1 MSTPTTDSLVLY
13 KNRPARVRSTGEKLD
28 LDLEDGRSQ
37 KVRPKDAV
45 LLHPGP
51 FRSMGELQ
59 PQTGEVESAW
69 ELLAGTTVPL
79 AEVAELVYGAFTP
92 ASAWATWQLV
102 NDGLFFRGTPEA
114 VRACAAAEVESERA
128 TRQARLEQEQAWEA
142 FVARVKA
149 RQILPADRRL
159 LGETEQLALGRQPGS
174 RLLRQ
179 LGSAETDENAHAL
192 LLDLGYWDHLLNPHP
207 RRLDLPTKAP
217 QLAVPPLPKEPRRDL
232 THLPAFAIDDEG
244 NQDPDDALSID
255 GQRLWVHVADV
266 AALIEPDSPID
277 LEARARGANLYLPE
291 GVVPMLPPQITE
303 QLGLG
308 LAEVSPALSFGLD
321 LGPNGE
327 VVGFEIAPSLV
338 RVTRLTYEQVDLR
351 LEEEPFATLH
361 RLALASQARRRARGA
376 MFIDLPEVKIRVEAG
391 QVSIKPLPSLR
402 SRDLVTEAMLM
413 AGQAAARFA
422 LEEDLPFPFSTQDPP
437 EEREPP
443 PVSEGLAGMF
453 AQRRTLKR
461 SQLKSVHSPH
471 AGLGLKAYAQATSPL
486 RRYLD
491 LVVHQQLRAQV
502 RGDRT
507 LAADQLLARVGAA
520 QAVTGAVRQAERL
533 SNRHWT
539 LVYLGERKGSRWEA
553 VMVDRRDRR
562 SILLIPELALELSV
576 HLTKEAPYNSLVPLE
591 LAGVDLPR
599 LEAHFQPA

>member
-1 MSTPTTDSLVLY
+1 MQAITEDSLVLY
-13 KNRPARVRSTGEKLD
+13 KNRPARVRTTGEKLD
-28 LDLEDGRSQ
+28 LELEDGRSQ
-37 KVRPKDAV
+37 KVRPKDAA

-51 FRSMGELQ
+51 FRALAELQ
-59 PQTGEVESAW
+59 PQSGEVETAW
-69 ELLAGTTVPL
+69 ELLVGSAASLP
-79 AEVAELVYGAFTP
+79 EVAELVFGTYTP
-92 ASAWATWQLV
+92 STAWATWQLV
-102 NDGLFFRGTPEA
+102 ADGLYFRGTPEA
-114 VRACAAAEVESERA
+114 VRACTAAEVEAERNS
-128 TRQARLEQEQAWEA
+128 RQAKLEQEREWEG

-149 RQILPADRRL
+149 RQVQPGDRRL

-192 LLDLGYWDHLLNPHP
+192 LLDLGFWDHHLNPHP
-207 RRLDLPTKAP
+207 RRLDLPVNPP
-217 QLAVPPLPKEPRRDL
+217 QLSVPALKKEARRDL

-244 NQDPDDALSID
+244 NQDPDDALSIE

-291 GVVPMLPPQITE
+291 GVVPMLPPQIT
-303 QLGLG
+303 QHLGLG

-321 LGPNGE
+321 LNPNGE
-327 VVGFEIAPSLV
+327 VVGFEIAPSPV
-338 RVTRLTYEQVDLR
+338 RVTRLTYEEVDER
-351 LEEEPFATLH
+351 HGEEPIATLH
-361 RLALASQARRRARGA
+361 HLSLASQARRRGRGA
-376 MFIDLPEVKIRVEAG
+376 LFIDLPEVKIRVEAS
-391 QVSIKPLPSLR
+391 QVSIRLLPSLP

-443 PVSEGLAGMF
+443 LATEGLAGMF

-539 LVYLGERKGSRWEA
+539 LVYLSERMGSRWEA
-553 VMVDRRDRR
+553 VLVDRRERR
-562 SILLIPELALELSV
+562 SILIIPEIALELSV
-576 HLTKEAPYNSLVPLE
+576 HLPKELPLNSVVPLQ

-599 LEAHFQPA
+599 LEAHFQPL

>member
-1 MSTPTTDSLVLY
+1 MQTIVADSLVLF
-13 KNRPARVRSTGEKLD
+13 KNRPARVAEAGERLE
-28 LDLEDGRSQ
+28 LELEDGRSQ
-37 KVRPKDAV
+37 KVRPKDAA

-51 FRSMGELQ
+51 LRALGELR
-59 PQTGEVESAW
+59 PQTGEVEAAW
-69 ELLAGTTVPL
+69 ELLAGSTAPL
-79 AEVAELVYGAFTP
+79 AEVAELVFGAYTP
-92 ASAWATWQLV
+92 ATAWATWQLV
-102 NDGLFFRGTPEA
+102 AEGLYFRGTPEA
-114 VRACAAAEVESERA
+114 VRACSATEVEAERA
-128 TRQARLEQEQAWEA
+128 SRQAKRAQEQAWED
-142 FVARVKA
+142 FVARVRA

-174 RLLRQ
+174 RLLRE
-179 LGSAETDENAHAL
+179 LGSSETDENAHAL
-192 LLDLGYWDHLLNPHP
+192 LLDLGYWDQTFNPHP
-207 RRLDLPTKAP
+207 RRLDLPISTP
-217 QLAVPPLPKEPRRDL
+217 QLTVPPLVDETRRDL
-232 THLPAFAIDDEG
+232 THLPAYAIDDEG
-244 NQDPDDALSID
+244 NQDPDDALSVE
-255 GQRLWVHVADV
+255 GQRLWVHVSDV
-266 AALIEPDSPID
+266 AALIEPDSPAD

-291 GVVPMLPPQITE
+291 GIVPMLPPQVTQ

-321 LGPNGE
+321 LNPAGE
-327 VVGFEIAPSLV
+327 VVGLELCLSLV
-338 RVTRLTYEQVDLR
+338 RVQRLTYGQVQER
-351 LEEEPFATLH
+351 LAEEPFQTLH
-361 RLALASQARRRARGA
+361 RLALASQVRRRARGA
-376 MFIDLPEVKIRVEAG
+376 LFIDLPEVQIRVVAG
-391 QVSIKPLPSLR
+391 KVTIKPIISLP

-422 LEEDLPFPFSTQDPP
+422 LDQGLPFPFSTQDPP
-437 EEREPP
+437 EEGDPLP
-443 PVSEGLAGMF
+443 EGLAGMF

-507 LAADQLLARVGAA
+507 LGADQLLARVGAA

-539 LVYLGERKGSRWEA
+539 LVYLGERIGSRWEGIL
-553 VMVDRRDRR
+553 VDRRDRR
-562 SILLIPELALELSV
+562 SILLIPEIAMELSV
-576 HLTKEAPYNSLVPLE
+576 HLPKELPLNSIVPLQ

-599 LEAHFQPA
+599 LEAHFQPL

>member
-1 MSTPTTDSLVLY
+1 MQAITEDSLVLY
-13 KNRPARVRSTGEKLD
+13 KNRPARVRTTGEKLD
-28 LDLEDGRSQ
+28 LELEDGRSQ
-37 KVRPKDAV
+37 KVRPKDAA

-51 FRSMGELQ
+51 FRALAELQ
-59 PQTGEVESAW
+59 PQSGEVETAW
-69 ELLAGTTVPL
+69 ELLVGSAASLP
-79 AEVAELVYGAFTP
+79 EVAELVFGTYTP
-92 ASAWATWQLV
+92 STAWATWQLV
-102 NDGLFFRGTPEA
+102 ADGLYFRGTPEA
-114 VRACAAAEVESERA
+114 VRACTAAEVEAERNS
-128 TRQARLEQEQAWEA
+128 RQAKLEQEREWEG

-149 RQILPADRRL
+149 RQVQPGDRRL

-192 LLDLGYWDHLLNPHP
+192 LLDLGFWDHHLNPHP
-207 RRLDLPTKAP
+207 RRLDLPVNPP
-217 QLAVPPLPKEPRRDL
+217 QLSVPALKKEARRDL

-244 NQDPDDALSID
+244 NQDPDDALSIE

-291 GVVPMLPPQITE
+291 GVVPMLPPQIT
-303 QLGLG
+303 QHLGLG

-321 LGPNGE
+321 LNPNGE

-338 RVTRLTYEQVDLR
+338 RVTRLTYEEVDER
-351 LEEEPFATLH
+351 LGEEPFATLH
-361 RLALASQARRRARGA
+361 HLSLASQARRRGRGA
-376 MFIDLPEVKIRVEAG
+376 LFIDLPEVKIRVEAS
-391 QVSIKPLPSLR
+391 QVSIRLLPSLP

-443 PVSEGLAGMF
+443 LATEGLAGMF

-539 LVYLGERKGSRWEA
+539 LVYLSERMGSRWEA
-553 VMVDRRDRR
+553 VLVDRRERR
-562 SILLIPELALELSV
+562 SILIIPEIALELSV
-576 HLTKEAPYNSLVPLE
+576 HLPKELPLNSVVPLQ

-599 LEAHFQPA
+599 LEAHFQPL